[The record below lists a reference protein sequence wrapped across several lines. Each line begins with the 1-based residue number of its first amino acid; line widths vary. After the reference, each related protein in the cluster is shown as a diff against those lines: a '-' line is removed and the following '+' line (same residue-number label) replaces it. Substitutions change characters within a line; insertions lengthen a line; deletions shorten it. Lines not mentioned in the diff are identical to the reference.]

1 MSVAFSK
8 SLSHQEMSFGERIE
22 RSIAYLKFKL
32 RSHNSRK
39 ACETIENILAEQTK
53 HTLFRK
59 FFPEEWELSKASF
72 FKRGFYENYSER
84 TNEFFKLVHEKLFP
98 ILSGWNEHPDAEI
111 ESFPIFP
118 LNIDLCCE
126 DIEYEHLYVSFV
138 IGLLFLF
145 RDNEIWEF
153 LAKEYSIRREDFPKI
168 NEQPFPEIWDLPKTG
183 RHALYVTML
192 EVVDHST
199 RNPWLDETHCRN
211 HNEYFWDEEL
221 VVHLS
226 QTYKEA
232 QEILEQTH
240 ILAFLF
246 ESNPKDILLEM
257 IELWN
262 SGKLP
267 S

>member
-1 MSVAFSK
+1 MSVAFSTNTRF
-8 SLSHQEMSFGERIE
+8 QELSFGERIE
-22 RSIAYLKFKL
+22 SSIAYLKFKL
-32 RSHNSRK
+32 RSHNSRA
-39 ACETIENILAEQTK
+39 ACETIENILAEQKK
-53 HTLFRK
+53 HSLFRR
-59 FFPEEWELSKASF
+59 FFPNEWANSNSSF

-84 TNEFFKLVHEKLFP
+84 TNEFFKLVHERLFP

-111 ESFPIFP
+111 ESFPVFP

-126 DIEYEHLYVSFV
+126 DIEYEHLYPSFV
-138 IGLLFLF
+138 VGLLFLF
-145 RDNEIWEF
+145 RDSEIWEF
-153 LAKEYSIRREDFPKI
+153 LEREYSIRREDFPKI

-183 RHALYVTML
+183 RQALYVTML

-199 RNPWLDETHCRN
+199 GNPWIDETHCRN
-211 HNEYFWDEEL
+211 HNEYFWTEEL
-221 VVHLS
+221 VVYLAES
-226 QTYKEA
+226 YTEA

-246 ESNPKDILLEM
+246 ASNPKEILHEM

-267 S
+267 N